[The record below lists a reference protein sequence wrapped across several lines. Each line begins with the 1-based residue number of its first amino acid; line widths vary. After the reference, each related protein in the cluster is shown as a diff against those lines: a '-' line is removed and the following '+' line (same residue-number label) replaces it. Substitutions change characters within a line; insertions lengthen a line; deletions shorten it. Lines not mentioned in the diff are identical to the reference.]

1 MKKGVVYAGSCYIA
15 WGLLPVFWKALH
27 TVPAFEIVAHRIVW
41 SLLVV
46 LVLLAY
52 RRKWRWLGAA
62 LHNRRIMLTYT
73 TSACMLTVNWLLYI
87 WAVNAGYVIETSLG
101 YFINPL
107 VSVFLGVLF
116 LRERLRLGQVLA
128 LAVACCGVG
137 YLTLSYGRIPW
148 IALTIAGS
156 FGIYGL
162 LRKTAPLASLEGLTL
177 ETLLLFLPAL
187 AYLGYLTGVGQAAL
201 GHAPLLTNVLLV
213 SAGVVTAIPLLLFAA
228 GAKLISMTT
237 LGILQFVN
245 PTLQFF
251 LGVFVYH
258 EALSS
263 SQLVGFAFIW
273 AALVLYLIEGRLVG
287 RGLGRRTRTAGNSVD
302 QMSVSRHP
310 ID

>member
-15 WGLLPVFWKALH
+15 WGLLPFFWKALH
-27 TVPAFEIVAHRIVW
+27 NVPALEIVAHRIVW

-46 LVLLAY
+46 LGLLAY
-52 RRKWRWLGAA
+52 RHQWHWLGAA
-62 LHNRRIMLTYT
+62 LRNRRIMLTYA
-73 TSACMLTVNWLLYI
+73 TSACMLTVNWLVYI
-87 WAVNAGYVIETSLG
+87 WAVNAGYVVETSLG

-107 VSVFLGVLF
+107 VSVLLGVLF

-162 LRKTAPLASLEGLTL
+162 LRKTAALESLEGLTL

-187 AYLGYLTGVGQAAL
+187 VYLVYLTWVGHAAL
-201 GHAPLLTNVLLV
+201 GHGPVLTNALLV
-213 SAGVVTAIPLLLFAA
+213 LAGVVTAIPLLLFAA
-228 GAKLISMTT
+228 GARLISMTT

-273 AALVLYLIEGRLVG
+273 VALVLYLIEGRFA
-287 RGLGRRTRTAGNSVD
+287 GRRIGSRPRTHEAV
-302 QMSVSRHP
+302 P
-310 ID
+310 IK